1 VIVLANGCFDLLHVG
16 HLYHLQ
22 EAKKLGEV
30 LYVAVTR
37 DAYVNKGP
45 LRPVFPEQER
55 LAMVRALSIVHGAF
69 LADSAQ
75 QALERIHPDI
85 YVKGSEYIGLLPEEA
100 WCMANGIAVAYT
112 RSKIYSSTKLLHHY
126 DRLQQG
132 S

>member
-1 VIVLANGCFDLLHVG
+1 MIVLAGGCFDPLHFG
-16 HLYHLQ
+16 HLVHLQ

-45 LRPVFPEQER
+45 LRPVFPEHER
-55 LAMVRALSIVHGAF
+55 LAMVQALSIVHGAF
-69 LADSAQ
+69 LTDSAQ

-85 YVKGSEYIGLLPEEA
+85 YVKGSEYVGLLPEEA

-112 RSKIYSSTKLLHHY
+112 VGKTYSSTKLLRHY

-132 S
+132 R